1 MTPPFWF
8 FEFYYY
14 CMYGCMCLC
23 ECMMWVA
30 QISWCFGRGQR
41 LQLVKWFFS
50 FHVSI
55 YFGDWLQAL
64 RLILLIELEPSCHLE
79 LHFFDVYALLGH
91 LPLRQA
97 MLDNVGKN
105 DSQFLLIS
113 SPRSIFD
120 VYQSLRNSC
129 LLSMVEFMYNLSW
142 LEAETRASSPRLV
155 KPGIHSK
162 YPSSQSQVAK
172 TRKREK
178 ENTRLRLVGLSFI
191 LQEY

>member
-1 MTPPFWF
+1 
-8 FEFYYY
+8 
-14 CMYGCMCLC
+14 
-23 ECMMWVA
+23 
-30 QISWCFGRGQR
+30 
-41 LQLVKWFFS
+41 
-50 FHVSI
+50 
-55 YFGDWLQAL
+55 
-64 RLILLIELEPSCHLE
+64 
-79 LHFFDVYALLGH
+79 
-91 LPLRQA
+91 
-97 MLDNVGKN
+97 MLDNIGKN
-105 DSQFLLIS
+105 DSQFLLIL

>member
-1 MTPPFWF
+1 MTLPFWF

-14 CMYGCMCLC
+14 CMYECMCLC

-142 LEAETRASSPRLV
+142 LEAETRVV
-155 KPGIHSK
+155 KPGIHRK